1 MTPKEQI
8 QKIILETVCNPAA
21 HTVTW
26 DQEKSDQA
34 AQQAEVLTDEIWQV
48 LLTVLKNPPRHDYW
62 APGDSECPRDI
73 KASNG
78 ELHTMQCRT
87 CGQPSPRS
95 QICFAKLEK

>member
-8 QKIILETVCNPAA
+8 QKIILETVWNPVA

-34 AQQAEVLTDEIWQV
+34 VQQAEHLTDSIWQV
-48 LLTVLKNPPRHDYW
+48 LLDVLKSPPHHDYW
-62 APGDSECPRDI
+62 APGDPECPHDI

-78 ELHTMQCRT
+78 ELHTMQCRI
-87 CGQPSPRS
+87 CGQQNPRS